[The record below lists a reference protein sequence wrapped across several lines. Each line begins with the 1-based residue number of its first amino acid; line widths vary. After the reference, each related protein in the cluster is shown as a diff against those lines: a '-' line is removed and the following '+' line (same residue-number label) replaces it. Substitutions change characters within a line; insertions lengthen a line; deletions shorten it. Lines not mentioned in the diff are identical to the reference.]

1 MPTILQEFMFNYGNN
16 SREKMSKWLEG
27 QLGPVVPELEIGQ
40 AQEDVLRRIET
51 VVENEKASIESALPA
66 VFMPGEWRRKNNRI
80 ELLNER
86 IEELRVSQK
95 ASSHKIES
103 TLESA
108 ARAYLI
114 PVEEVCEESADIG
127 GDIDDDQP
135 QRPDRQK
142 LEGWVAAKGQSA
154 RYVPLERQ
162 TRFAGSLECKNFDW
176 ERVDDDTI
184 LYVAENT
191 LSQQRKLE
199 SIGALRQDIPYLAP
213 LRDALAGNVAPEE
226 ANVLDSAFGIR
237 WKFLT
242 DEDRAG
248 NEEQR
253 MFVTKALRTPDFAF
267 LWGPPGSGKTTAICE
282 LVAQLASQGKRILLC
297 ASTHVAVD
305 NVIEKLE
312 EFNLCAKPDSKKSQ
326 GTEVIPLRIASDPNN
341 VARSVRPYVEQE
353 FIEGEK
359 RRLVGNLQKY
369 PQYRAAE
376 RLLQAMSDEGES
388 LAARLAYDSANL
400 ICGTTMGFMQY
411 ESLRSKDVSIS
422 PAFDYVILDECSK
435 TTLDEFLV
443 PAVYG
448 ARWILVGDP
457 FQLFPYSEEEDA
469 TAAICQQVESEMV
482 DNSTMRA
489 DIEACVELAQEE
501 QMLRLEG
508 SSRHGEVLG
517 KLNAKLALLEQ
528 LSPDLATAIRGVLS
542 LKLCSVLEQLIGG
555 TNGIPAPMF
564 RVLPGLPEYLINRR
578 LVRLSF
584 QHRMDPAIADFPSRV
599 IYKGESMLTKLKTE
613 RPRFHLDGR
622 VVVREARKTA
632 TFDSSDRR
640 NVERI
645 SPTEAMLALAE
656 LVSISRWIHEKKPDV
671 PPKVYVISF
680 YRNQRELMDRA
691 YSRLRKTMSSVMSEV
706 LFHTVDTCQ
715 GHEADIVILS
725 FGRDAAGTRSSFM
738 KSFNRVNVAL
748 TRAKSHL
755 ILTRIPPKDG
765 SGDIIDRIHEEVDH
779 GRWSIGNLDIGPN
792 DPVVIAVFDALRE
805 MSHR

>member
-1 MPTILQEFMFNYGNN
+1 MFNYGNN
-16 SREKMSKWLEG
+16 AREKMSKWLEG
-27 QLGPVVPELEIGQ
+27 QLGPVVPDLEVEQ
-40 AQEDVLRRIET
+40 APEDVLRTIET
-51 VVENEKASIESALPA
+51 VVENEKASIESASPA
-66 VFMPGEWRRKNNRI
+66 VFMPGEWRRKNNRL
-80 ELLNER
+80 ELLSER

-95 ASSHKIES
+95 ASSHKIEA

-114 PVEEVCEESADIG
+114 PVEEVCEKAD
-127 GDIDDDQP
+127 DIDDDQP
-135 QRPDRQK
+135 QRPDRRK
-142 LEGWVAAKGQSA
+142 LEGWVAAKRQSA
-154 RYVPLERQ
+154 RYVPLQRQ
-162 TRFAGSLECKNFDW
+162 SRFAGWLECKNFDW
-176 ERVDDDTI
+176 EGVDEGTI

-191 LSQQRKLE
+191 LTQQRKLE
-199 SIGALRQDIPYLAP
+199 SLGALRKNIPYLKP
-213 LRDALAGNVAPEE
+213 LRDALVGNVASEDDSR
-226 ANVLDSAFGIR
+226 LDAPDGIR

-242 DEDRAG
+242 DVGRAG
-248 NEEQR
+248 NDEQR
-253 MFVTKALRTPDFAF
+253 LFVAKALRTQDFAF

-282 LVAQLASQGKRILLC
+282 LVAQLAAQGKKILLC

-326 GTEVIPLRIASDPNN
+326 GADVIPLRIASDPNN
-341 VARSVRPYVEQE
+341 VASSVRPYVEQE

-376 RLLQAMSDEGES
+376 RLLQAMNDEGES

-411 ESLRSKDVSIS
+411 EGLKSKDASIT
-422 PAFDYVILDECSK
+422 PPFDYVILDECSK

-443 PAVYG
+443 PAAYG

-469 TAAICQQVESEMV
+469 TAAICQQVESEMAK
-482 DNSTMRA
+482 NPMMRA
-489 DIEACVELAQEE
+489 DIEASVELAQEE

-517 KLNAKLALLEQ
+517 KLQAKLALLEQ
-528 LSPDLATAIRGVLS
+528 LSPDLASAIRGALS

-564 RVLPGLPEYLINRR
+564 RVLQGLPEHVIDRR
-578 LVRLSF
+578 LMRLSY

-599 IYKGESMLTKLKTE
+599 IYKGESMLTKLKAE

-632 TFDSSDRR
+632 TFDSSDRM
-640 NVERI
+640 NVKRI

-656 LVSISRWIHEKKPDV
+656 LVSISRWIHEQNPDKS
-671 PPKVYVISF
+671 PKVYVIAF
-680 YRNQRELMDRA
+680 YRHQRELMERA
-691 YSRLRKTMSSVMSEV
+691 YAKLRKSMPSVMSGV

-725 FGRDAAGTRSSFM
+725 FGRDAAGPRSSFM

-755 ILTRIPPKDG
+755 ILTRLPPTDG
-765 SGDIIDRIHEEVDH
+765 SGDIIDQIHAEVDA
-779 GRWSIGNLDIGPN
+779 GRWMTGNLDIGPK
-792 DPVVIAVFDALRE
+792 DAAVLAVFGALRE

>member
-1 MPTILQEFMFNYGNN
+1 MFNYGNN
-16 SREKMSKWLEG
+16 SREKMSKWLEA
-27 QLGPVVPELEIGQ
+27 QLGPVVPELEVEQ
-40 AQEDVLRRIET
+40 DQEDILRKIET
-51 VVENEKASIESALPA
+51 VVENEKASIESASPA
-66 VFMPGEWRRKNNRI
+66 VFMPGEWRRQNNRI
-80 ELLNER
+80 ELLPER
-86 IEELRVSQK
+86 IEELRASQK
-95 ASSHKIES
+95 VASHKIES

-114 PVEEVCEESADIG
+114 PVEEVCEDWASIAD
-127 GDIDDDQP
+127 DLDDDQLQP
-135 QRPDRQK
+135 PDRQK

-162 TRFAGSLECKNFDW
+162 SRFVGRLECKDFDW
-176 ERVDDDTI
+176 EGIDDDMI

-191 LSQQRKLE
+191 LTQQRKLE
-199 SIGALRQDIPYLAP
+199 SIGTLRQDIPYLAP
-213 LRDALAGNVAPEE
+213 LRDALAGNVASEE
-226 ANVLDSAFGIR
+226 VNVLDPESGIR

-248 NEEQR
+248 NDEQR
-253 MFVTKALRTPDFAF
+253 MFVKKALRTPDFAF

-282 LVAQLASQGKRILLC
+282 LVAQLASQGKKILLC

-312 EFNLCAKPDSKKSQ
+312 EFNLCAKPDSKKSL
-326 GTEVIPLRIASDPNN
+326 GVDVIPLRIASDPNN

-359 RRLVGNLQKY
+359 RRLVGNLQKH
-369 PQYRAAE
+369 PQYRAAG

-411 ESLRSKDVSIS
+411 ERLRSKDVSVA

-443 PAVYG
+443 PAAYG

-482 DNSTMRA
+482 NNPMMRA
-489 DIEACVELAQEE
+489 DIEDCVELAQEE

-508 SSRHGEVLG
+508 SARHGEVLG
-517 KLNAKLALLEQ
+517 KLQAKLALLEQ
-528 LSPDLATAIRGVLS
+528 LSPDLATAIRGALS

-564 RVLPGLPEYLINRR
+564 RVLSGLPEYLINRR

-584 QHRMDPAIADFPSRV
+584 QHRMDPAIADFPSRA
-599 IYKGESMLTKLKTE
+599 IYKGESMLTKLKAE

-622 VVVREARKTA
+622 VVVREPRKTA
-632 TFDSSDRR
+632 TFDSSDRM
-640 NVERI
+640 NVKRI

-656 LVSISRWIHEKKPDV
+656 LVSISRWIYEQKPSM

-691 YSRLRKTMSSVMSEV
+691 YSKLRKTMPSVMSEV

-725 FGRDAAGTRSSFM
+725 FGRDAAGARSSFM

-755 ILTRIPPKDG
+755 ILTRMPPKDG
-765 SGDIIDRIHEEVDH
+765 SGDIIDKIHEEVEQ
-779 GRWSIGNLDIGPN
+779 GRWSVGNLDIGPK
-792 DPVVIAVFDALRE
+792 DPVVIAVFDALKE
-805 MSHR
+805 MSRR

>member
-1 MPTILQEFMFNYGNN
+1 MY
-16 SREKMSKWLEG
+16 KWLEA
-27 QLGPVVPELEIGQ
+27 QLRPVVPRLEVGQ
-40 AQEDVLRRIET
+40 ALEDVLRSIET

-66 VFMPGEWRRKNNRI
+66 VFMPGEWRQKNNRI
-80 ELLNER
+80 ELSSER
-86 IEELRVSQK
+86 IEELRLSQK

-103 TLESA
+103 TLQSA

-114 PVEEVCEESADIG
+114 PFEEVCEEAD
-127 GDIDDDQP
+127 DIDDNQP

-154 RYVPLERQ
+154 RYVSLERQ
-162 TRFAGSLECKNFDW
+162 SRFVGWLECRNFDW
-176 ERVDDDTI
+176 DGIDDDTI

-199 SIGALRQDIPYLAP
+199 SLASLRQDIAYLNP
-213 LRDALAGNVAPEE
+213 LRDALAGNVASEE
-226 ANVLDSAFGIR
+226 DGGPDSSAGIR

-248 NEEQR
+248 NDEQR
-253 MFVTKALRTPDFAF
+253 MFVAKALRTPDFAF

-282 LVAQLASQGKRILLC
+282 LVAQLASQGKRVLLC

-312 EFNLCAKPDSKKSQ
+312 EFNLCAKPDSKKSL
-326 GTEVIPLRIASDPNN
+326 GVDVIPLRIASDPNN
-341 VARSVRPYVEQE
+341 VARSVRSYVEQA

-359 RRLVGNLQKY
+359 RRLVVNLQKY

-376 RLLQAMSDEGES
+376 RLLEAMSEEGES

-411 ESLRSKDVSIS
+411 EGLRSKDVSS
-422 PAFDYVILDECSK
+422 TPVFDYVILDECSK

-448 ARWILVGDP
+448 AKWILVGDP

-469 TAAICQQVESEMV
+469 TSAICQQVESELAENPM
-482 DNSTMRA
+482 MRA
-489 DIEACVELAQEE
+489 DIEGCVELAQEE

-508 SSRHGEVLG
+508 ASRHGEVLR
-517 KLNAKLALLEQ
+517 KLQSRLLSLEQ
-528 LSPDLATAIRGVLS
+528 LSPDLSVAIRGTLS

-555 TNGIPAPMF
+555 TNGIPIPMF
-564 RVLPGLPEYLINRR
+564 RVLPGLPEHRISRR

-599 IYKGESMLTKLKTE
+599 IYKGESMLTKLKLE
-613 RPRFHLDGR
+613 RPRFHLNGR

-632 TFDSSDRR
+632 TFDSSDKL
-640 NVERI
+640 NIKRI

-656 LVSISRWIHEKKPDV
+656 LVSISRWVHEFKPDI

-680 YRNQRELMDRA
+680 YRNQRELLDRA
-691 YSRLRKTMSSVMSEV
+691 YSRLRKTMPSVMSEV
-706 LFHTVDTCQ
+706 IFHTVDTCQ

-725 FGRDAAGTRSSFM
+725 FGRDAAGSRSSFM
-738 KSFNRVNVAL
+738 RSFNRVNVAL

-755 ILTRIPPKDG
+755 ILTRLPPKDG
-765 SGDIIDRIHEEVDH
+765 SGDIIDKVHDEVEA
-779 GRWSIGNLDIGPN
+779 GRWLIGNLDIGPK
-792 DPVVIAVFDALRE
+792 DAVVLAVFDALRE
-805 MSHR
+805 MRHR